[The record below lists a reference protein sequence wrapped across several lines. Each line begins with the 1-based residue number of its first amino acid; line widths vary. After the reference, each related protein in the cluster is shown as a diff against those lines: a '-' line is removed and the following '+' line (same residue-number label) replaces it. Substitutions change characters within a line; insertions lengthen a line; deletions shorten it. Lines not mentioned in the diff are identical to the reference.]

1 MKNTKGKA
9 FPAFGTPFL
18 TTQYLSASC
27 QILTSHKILMI
38 KNHCSATP
46 LVITLLLVILLSGCS
61 KKNTVANENTVPN
74 SIVALSPSAA
84 EILFAVGAGEQ
95 VAAVSDF
102 TDYPP
107 EAAEKPIV
115 GGFDG
120 KTLSMEKIL
129 SYKPDLVYMSD
140 VMHNYMIEQLN
151 SYGIKYYL
159 STANSIAGVEKE
171 ILDIGEIT
179 GHTEQAKK
187 VVLQMEEK
195 IQSLNYPHRNAD
207 YQNGNVDYQN
217 ENLNYQTGSENYPAG
232 GAPKLYYEVW
242 NVPYMSVGAQSFIND
257 VISAAGAQN
266 IFSDVNDAYPIV
278 SEESIISRQPEIII
292 IPASSG
298 VSVADIK
305 QRAGWQTIPA
315 VQNNKIYIID
325 DNIYTRPGPR
335 IADVVQELANIVFF

>member
-38 KNHCSATP
+38 KNHCSATS
-46 LVITLLLVILLSGCS
+46 LVFLLLLVILLSGCS

-74 SIVALSPSAA
+74 SIVTLSPSAA
-84 EILFAVGAGEQ
+84 EILFAVGAGNQ

-107 EAAEKPIV
+107 QAAEKPIV

-120 KTLSMEKIL
+120 KTLSLEKIL
-129 SYKPDLVYMSD
+129 SYKPDLIYMSD
-140 VMHNYMIEQLN
+140 VMHNYMIDQLN

-171 ILDIGEIT
+171 ILEIGEIT
-179 GHTEQAKK
+179 GHVEQAKN
-187 VVLQMEEK
+187 VVSQMEEK
-195 IQSLNYPHRNAD
+195 LASVKSQLPTGD
-207 YQNGNVDYQN
+207 V
-217 ENLNYQTGSENYPAG
+217 NYQG
-232 GAPKLYYEVW
+232 GAQKLYYEVW
-242 NVPYMSVGAQSFIND
+242 NVPYMSAGAQSFIND

-278 SEESIISRQPEIII
+278 SEESIISRQPEMII

-298 VSVADIK
+298 VTVADVK

-315 VQNNKIYIID
+315 VQNNKIFIVD
-325 DNIYTRPGPR
+325 DNVYTRPGPR
-335 IADVVQELANIVFF
+335 IADVVVELAELIK

>member
-1 MKNTKGKA
+1 MRHI
-9 FPAFGTPFL
+9 P
-18 TTQYLSASC
+18 
-27 QILTSHKILMI
+27 
-38 KNHCSATP
+38 ATP

-61 KKNTVANENTVPN
+61 KKNTVVNENTVPN

-107 EAAEKPIV
+107 QAAEKPIV

-120 KTLSMEKIL
+120 KTLSLEKIL

-140 VMHNYMIEQLN
+140 VMHNYMIDQLN

-179 GHTEQAKK
+179 GHVEQAKN
-187 VVLQMEEK
+187 VVSQMEEK
-195 IQSLNYPHRNAD
+195 LASVKSKLPTGD
-207 YQNGNVDYQN
+207 V
-217 ENLNYQTGSENYPAG
+217 NYQG
-232 GAPKLYYEVW
+232 GVQKLYYEVW
-242 NVPYMSVGAQSFIND
+242 NVPYMSAGAQSFINE

-298 VSVADIK
+298 VTVADVK

-315 VQNNKIYIID
+315 VQNNKIFIVD
-325 DNIYTRPGPR
+325 DNVYTRPGPR
-335 IADVVQELANIVFF
+335 IADVVVELAELIK

>member
-1 MKNTKGKA
+1 MRHI
-9 FPAFGTPFL
+9 P
-18 TTQYLSASC
+18 
-27 QILTSHKILMI
+27 
-38 KNHCSATP
+38 ATP

-84 EILFAVGAGEQ
+84 EILFAVGAGNQ

-107 EAAEKPIV
+107 QAAEKPVV

-140 VMHNYMIEQLN
+140 VMHNYMIDQLN

-159 STANSIAGVEKE
+159 STTNSIAGVEKE

-179 GHTEQAKK
+179 GHVEQAKN
-187 VVLQMEEK
+187 VVSQMEEK
-195 IQSLNYPHRNAD
+195 LASVKGKLPTGD
-207 YQNGNVDYQN
+207 V
-217 ENLNYQTGSENYPAG
+217 NYQG

-242 NVPYMSVGAQSFIND
+242 NVPYMSAGAQSFIND

-298 VSVADIK
+298 VTVADVK

-315 VQNNKIYIID
+315 VQNNKIFIVD
-325 DNIYTRPGPR
+325 DNVYTRPGPR
-335 IADVVQELANIVFF
+335 IADVVVELSELIK

>member
-1 MKNTKGKA
+1 MRH
-9 FPAFGTPFL
+9 
-18 TTQYLSASC
+18 
-27 QILTSHKILMI
+27 I
-38 KNHCSATP
+38 SATP
-46 LVITLLLVILLSGCS
+46 LVFLLLLVILLPSCS

-107 EAAEKPIV
+107 QAAEKPIV

-120 KTLSMEKIL
+120 KTLSLEKIL
-129 SYKPDLVYMSD
+129 SYKPDLIYMSD
-140 VMHNYMIEQLN
+140 VMHNYMIDQLN
-151 SYGIKYYL
+151 SYGITYYL

-171 ILDIGEIT
+171 ILEIGEIT
-179 GHTEQAKK
+179 GHAEQAKN
-187 VVLQMEEK
+187 VVSQMEEK
-195 IQSLNYPHRNAD
+195 LASVKGKLP
-207 YQNGNVDYQN
+207 
-217 ENLNYQTGSENYPAG
+217 TGSENYQPGKTELPTGDVNYQG
-232 GAPKLYYEVW
+232 GAQKLYYEVW
-242 NVPYMSVGAQSFIND
+242 NVPYMSVGAQSFINE

-298 VSVADIK
+298 VTVADVK

-315 VQNNKIYIID
+315 VQNNKIFIVD
-325 DNIYTRPGPR
+325 DNVYTRPGPR
-335 IADVVQELANIVFF
+335 IADVVVELAELIK

>member
-1 MKNTKGKA
+1 MRH
-9 FPAFGTPFL
+9 
-18 TTQYLSASC
+18 
-27 QILTSHKILMI
+27 I
-38 KNHCSATP
+38 SATP
-46 LVITLLLVILLSGCS
+46 LVFLLLLAISLTGCS

-74 SIVALSPSAA
+74 SIVSLSPSAA
-84 EILFAVGAGEQ
+84 EILFAVGAGDQ

-107 EAAEKPIV
+107 EAAEKPVV

-179 GHTEQAKK
+179 GHVEQAKN
-187 VVLQMEEK
+187 VVSQMEEK
-195 IQSLNYPHRNAD
+195 LASVKGKLPTGDVNY
-207 YQNGNVDYQN
+207 
-217 ENLNYQTGSENYPAG
+217 LTG
-232 GAPKLYYEVW
+232 GAQKLYYEVW
-242 NVPYMSVGAQSFIND
+242 NVPYMSAGAQSFINE

-298 VSVADIK
+298 VTVADVK

-315 VQNNKIYIID
+315 VQNNKIFIVD
-325 DNIYTRPGPR
+325 DNVYTRPGPR
-335 IADVVQELANIVFF
+335 IADVVVELAELIK

>member
-1 MKNTKGKA
+1 MRHI
-9 FPAFGTPFL
+9 P
-18 TTQYLSASC
+18 
-27 QILTSHKILMI
+27 
-38 KNHCSATP
+38 ATP
-46 LVITLLLVILLSGCS
+46 LVITLLLAILFSSCS

-107 EAAEKPIV
+107 QAAEKPIV

-120 KTLSMEKIL
+120 KTLSLEKIL
-129 SYKPDLVYMSD
+129 SYKPDLIYMSD

-179 GHTEQAKK
+179 GHVEQAKN
-187 VVLQMEEK
+187 VVSQMEEK
-195 IQSLNYPHRNAD
+195 LQCVNA
-207 YQNGNVDYQN
+207 
-217 ENLNYQTGSENYPAG
+217 NYQSGSVNYQSGSENYQPG
-232 GAPKLYYEVW
+232 KTELPTDDVNYQVGAQKLYYEVW
-242 NVPYMSVGAQSFIND
+242 NVPYMSAGAQSFINE

-298 VSVADIK
+298 VTVDDVK

-315 VQNNKIYIID
+315 VQNNKIFIVD
-325 DNIYTRPGPR
+325 DNVYTRPGPR
-335 IADVVQELANIVFF
+335 IADVVVELAELIK

>member
-74 SIVALSPSAA
+74 SIVALSPAA
-84 EILFAVGAGEQ
+84 TEILFAVGAGDQ

-107 EAAEKPIV
+107 EAAEKPVV

-187 VVLQMEEK
+187 VVSQMEEK

-207 YQNGNVDYQN
+207 YQNGSAD
-217 ENLNYQTGSENYPAG
+217 YQTGSENYPAG

-242 NVPYMSVGAQSFIND
+242 NVPYMSAGAQSFIND

-298 VSVADIK
+298 VSVDDIK

>member
-1 MKNTKGKA
+1 MRH
-9 FPAFGTPFL
+9 
-18 TTQYLSASC
+18 
-27 QILTSHKILMI
+27 I
-38 KNHCSATP
+38 SATP
-46 LVITLLLVILLSGCS
+46 LVFLLLLAISLTGCS

-74 SIVALSPSAA
+74 SIVSLSPSAA

-107 EAAEKPIV
+107 QAAEKPIV

-179 GHTEQAKK
+179 GHTEQAKN
-187 VVLQMEEK
+187 VVSQMEEK
-195 IQSLNYPHRNAD
+195 LASVKSKLP
-207 YQNGNVDYQN
+207 
-217 ENLNYQTGSENYPAG
+217 TGSENYQG
-232 GAPKLYYEVW
+232 GAQKLYYEVW
-242 NVPYMSVGAQSFIND
+242 NVPYMSAGAQSFINE

-298 VSVADIK
+298 VTVADVK

-315 VQNNKIYIID
+315 VQNNKIFIVD
-325 DNIYTRPGPR
+325 DNVYTRPGPR
-335 IADVVQELANIVFF
+335 IVDVVVELAELIK